1 MKRLNQ
7 QIKNIKLRKK
17 LYYIYFIA
25 GLIPLLFLGTYFYMR
40 ISRLLIEREVR
51 NQQNSLNQAVLTVEN
66 QLNIYENMSDYIAYN
81 QTILQVVSY
90 PYENY
95 YEMYSQY
102 TTVLDPLIASLK
114 YFHNDIKRVTI
125 YVDDDVIKHDT
136 TLAPLTDIEEE
147 TWVTTVMNSVEIFWL
162 IDQEKEEAIVA
173 RSIPQLNGI
182 SGLLYIEVD
191 YHQLFEP
198 FHLITEDNYGVTIT
212 GQDNSKIYSLSE
224 FDKEYVDIALYSD
237 NLENGIDT
245 PESDYIQVSQEMDSV
260 PWNVMLYRPYGII
273 KTSIRPIITGV
284 LVAIVVCIVAAF
296 VLLRKL
302 ARMLVREIEN
312 LTSNME
318 KVKEGNLEVEITSD
332 AKDEMGELVRGF
344 GDMVSRIKTLIEEV
358 YESKISLKEYEMKAL
373 QAQINPHFL
382 YNTLSIINWKA
393 IEANEQDISK
403 ITLALSRFYR
413 TALNRGKN
421 IMSVQDEIENVKS
434 YIGIK
439 QIMHDHEFDVEYD
452 VDEKIYYYD
461 VPNLILQPLVEN
473 SIDHGIGH
481 KIDGRGLLRII
492 GYMQDG
498 LLYLSVE
505 DNGIGMDDE
514 RKHQILTQESK
525 GYGVFNVNERL
536 KLFYGN
542 EYELQIESE
551 LGKGTRT
558 TVRIPARK
566 EK

>member
-1 MKRLNQ
+1 MV
-7 QIKNIKLRKK
+7 
-17 LYYIYFIA
+17 

-40 ISRLLIEREVR
+40 ISRLLIDREVR
-51 NQQNSLNQAVLTVEN
+51 NQQNSLNQAVLTLEN
-66 QLNIYENMSDYIAYN
+66 QLNIYENMSDYIAFN
-81 QTILQVVSY
+81 QTILQAVSY

-136 TLAPLTDIEEE
+136 TLAPLSDINEEP
-147 TWVTTVMNSVEIFWL
+147 WVDTVMNSAEIFWL
-162 IDQEKEEAIVA
+162 VDSQEEKAIIA
-173 RSIPQLNGI
+173 RSIPELNGI

-191 YHQLFEP
+191 YRQLFDP
-198 FHLITEDNYGVTIT
+198 FLLVTDGNYGISIIS
-212 GQDNSKIYSLSE
+212 QDNKEIYSLSE
-224 FDKEYVDIALYSD
+224 FDLEYGDVSLLRDDSD
-237 NLENGIDT
+237 E
-245 PESDYIQVSQEMDSV
+245 YIQVSQKMDTV
-260 PWNVMLYRPYGII
+260 PWNVILYRPYGLIR
-273 KTSIRPIITGV
+273 TSIQPIITGV
-284 LVAIVVCIVAAF
+284 VVAILLCISAALI
-296 VLLRKL
+296 LLKKL
-302 ARMLVREIEN
+302 AGMLVREIEN
-312 LTSNME
+312 LTTNME
-318 KVKEGNLEVEITSD
+318 KVQEGNLEVEITSE
-332 AKDEMGELVRGF
+332 AEDEMGELVRGF
-344 GDMVSRIKTLIEEV
+344 GDMVSRLKTLIEEV

-393 IEANEQDISK
+393 IEANEQDISR
-403 ITLALSRFYR
+403 ITLALSKFYR

-439 QIMHDHEFDVEYD
+439 QIMHDHEFDVEFD
-452 VDEKIYYYD
+452 VDEVIYYYD

-481 KIDGRGLLRII
+481 KTDGRGLLRIT
-492 GYMQDG
+492 GHMQEG

-514 RKHQILTQESK
+514 RKYQILTQESK

-542 EYELQIESE
+542 EYELQIVSE
-551 LGKGTRT
+551 LGKGTKT